1 MPGHFTALGHQG
13 QSPRPFQCRP
23 LGLAVDHNPALCQG
37 QLAGDGLQQAAFAG
51 AVGSHQG
58 GEAAGCQ
65 RKRQMLQHGALVTP
79 HRQVRNV
86 ESGSWVQVD
95 LAAATN
101 LAIVSMKTI
110 IVVGVHF
117 FGPIF

>member
-1 MPGHFTALGHQG
+1 
-13 QSPRPFQCRP
+13 
-23 LGLAVDHNPALCQG
+23 
-37 QLAGDGLQQAAFAG
+37 
-51 AVGSHQG
+51 
-58 GEAAGCQ
+58 
-65 RKRQMLQHGALVTP
+65 MLQHGALVTP

-110 IVVGVHF
+110 IIVGVHF
-117 FGPIF
+117 LGPIF

>member
-1 MPGHFTALGHQG
+1 MPGHFAALGHQG

-23 LGLAVDHNPALCQG
+23 LGLAVDVNPALCQG

-51 AVGSHQG
+51 AVGAHQG

-65 RKRQMLQHGALVTP
+65 SKRQLLQHGALTTP

-95 LAAATN
+95 LASATN

-110 IVVGVHF
+110 IIVGVHF
-117 FGPIF
+117 

>member
-1 MPGHFTALGHQG
+1 MAFDGDLVLGVLRQ
-13 QSPRPFQCRP
+13 PA
-23 LGLAVDHNPALCQG
+23 GLA
-37 QLAGDGLQQAAFAG
+37 
-51 AVGSHQG
+51 
-58 GEAAGCQ
+58 
-65 RKRQMLQHGALVTP
+65 LQHGALITP

-110 IVVGVHF
+110 IIAGVHF
-117 FGPIF
+117 LGPIF